1 MERFGLSEKQAQAI
15 LDMRLKRLSGLE
27 RDKIESE
34 YKELLMTIEY
44 LRSLLASPAMVDQ
57 VIEKELI

>member
-1 MERFGLSEKQAQAI
+1 
-15 LDMRLKRLSGLE
+15 MRLKRLSGLE

-57 VIEKELI
+57 VIEKS